1 MNAEQVYVCARCLRI
16 WDAASHAITCCGD
29 VVRLAYICTE
39 CETQDD
45 EVSMDAI
52 YFADEHESADAARA
66 EAEACCQDSA

>member
-1 MNAEQVYVCARCLRI
+1 MGIAQVYICSRCLRI

-52 YFADEHESADAARA
+52 YFADEHESAEAARA